1 MNVKVRQYSANIR
14 HTFCI
19 SIVNRYICIQSITK
33 YINNYDEYPKGA
45 RLLVEPVLCETV
57 IDDPRGCRGV
67 EQYNINRFLKI
78 DNHGIPIPN
87 LHAII
92 ELAKKDYIV

>member
-1 MNVKVRQYSANIR
+1 MKKRIEDIKSYINEVTDLIIR
-14 HTFCI
+14 
-19 SIVNRYICIQSITK
+19 

-45 RLLVEPVLCETV
+45 RLLVEPILCETV
-57 IDDPRGCRGV
+57 IDNPKGCRGV

-92 ELAKKDYIV
+92 ELAKKYYIM